1 MLRTMRKKIIFLVM
15 ALMSLAYT
23 SKAESVKIN
32 DFTVTQGETIM
43 VTLDFTNTRS
53 DLTAFSIDLRLP
65 EGLTLVEAKATN
77 RYAGEITVGQPDD
90 NVYRICGLDAN
101 LGAITGTSGALL
113 ELTFKADDKIR
124 PGTYNGIIEKVE
136 FITTGRLY
144 VRPADSSFVV
154 TIEKSA
160 AALLGDANDDGFI
173 NMSDVTTIIE
183 YVLGKNPSPFVFA
196 NADVN
201 EDGFINM
208 SDVTSIINIIL
219 GK

>member
-1 MLRTMRKKIIFLVM
+1 M

-32 DFTVTQGETIM
+32 DFTVTQGETIT

-101 LGAITGTSGALL
+101 LGAITGISGALL

>member
-1 MLRTMRKKIIFLVM
+1 M

-32 DFTVTQGETIM
+32 DFTVTQGETIT

-53 DLTAFSIDLRLP
+53 DLIAFSIDLTLP

-90 NVYRICGLDAN
+90 NVYRICGLDAE
-101 LGAITGTSGALL
+101 LAAITGTSGALL

-124 PGTYNGIIEKVE
+124 PGTYSGTISDVE
-136 FITTGRLY
+136 FITSTRQY
-144 VRPADSSFVV
+144 VRPDGSSFVV

-160 AALLGDANDDGFI
+160 AALLGDANDDGLI
-173 NMSDVTTIIE
+173 NMPDVTVVINYI
-183 YVLGKNPSPFVFA
+183 LSKNPSPFNFV

-201 EDGFINM
+201 EDGLINM
-208 SDVTSIINIIL
+208 NDVTGIINIIL

>member
-1 MLRTMRKKIIFLVM
+1 M

-32 DFTVTQGETIM
+32 DFTVTQGETIT
-43 VTLDFTNTRS
+43 VTLDFTNNRD
-53 DLTAFSIDLRLP
+53 DLIAFSIDLTLP
-65 EGLTLVEAKATN
+65 EGLTLVDAKATD
-77 RYAGEITVGQPDD
+77 RYPGKITVGQPDD
-90 NVYRICGLDAN
+90 NVYRICGLDAY
-101 LGAITGTSGALL
+101 LAPITGSSGALL

-124 PGTYNGIIEKVE
+124 PGTYSGTISNVE
-136 FITTGRLY
+136 FITSTRQY
-144 VRPADSSFVV
+144 VRPAGSSFVV
-154 TIEKSA
+154 TIEKNA

>member
-1 MLRTMRKKIIFLVM
+1 MRKKIIFLVM

-32 DFTVTQGETIM
+32 DFTVTQGETIT
-43 VTLDFTNTRS
+43 VTLDFTNNRE
-53 DLTAFSIDLRLP
+53 DLIAFSIDLTLP

-101 LGAITGTSGALL
+101 LAPITGSSGALL
-113 ELTFKADDKIR
+113 ELTFKAYDKIR
-124 PGTYNGIIEKVE
+124 PGTYSGTISNVE
-136 FITTGRLY
+136 FITSTRQY
-144 VRPADSSFVV
+144 VRPAGSSFVV
-154 TIEKSA
+154 TIESNG
-160 AALLGDANDDGFI
+160 AALLGDATGDGLI
-173 NMSDVTTIIE
+173 NMSDVTAVIN
-183 YVLGKNPSPFVFA
+183 YVLGRGPSPFVFI

-201 EDGFINM
+201 QDGLINM

-219 GK
+219 GR

>member
-1 MLRTMRKKIIFLVM
+1 M

-32 DFTVTQGETIM
+32 DFAVTQGETIT

-53 DLTAFSIDLRLP
+53 DLTAFSIDLKLP
-65 EGLTLVEAKATN
+65 EGLTLVEAKATD
-77 RYAGEITVGQPDD
+77 RYPGEITVGQPDD

-113 ELTFKADDKIR
+113 ELTFKADDTMR
-124 PGTYNGIIEKVE
+124 PGTYSGTIEKVE
-136 FITTGRLY
+136 FITSGRQY
-144 VRPADSSFVV
+144 VRPANSSFVV
-154 TIEKSA
+154 TIEKGT

-173 NMSDVTTIIE
+173 NMSDVTSIIE
-183 YVLGKNPSPFVFA
+183 YVLGKNPSPFMFI
-196 NADVN
+196 NADLN
-201 EDGFINM
+201 EDGYINM
-208 SDVTSIINIIL
+208 SDASGIINIIL

>member
-1 MLRTMRKKIIFLVM
+1 MRKKIIFLVM

-32 DFTVTQGETIM
+32 DFTVTQGETIT

-90 NVYRICGLDAN
+90 NVYRICGLDTDLAP
-101 LGAITGTSGALL
+101 ITGSSGALL

-124 PGTYNGIIEKVE
+124 PGTYSGTISNVE
-136 FITTGRLY
+136 FITSTRQY
-144 VRPADSSFVV
+144 VRPAGSSFVV
-154 TIEKSA
+154 TIEKGT

-173 NMSDVTTIIE
+173 NMSDVTSIVE
-183 YVLGKNPSPFVFA
+183 YVLGKNPLPFMFI
-196 NADVN
+196 NADLN
-201 EDGFINM
+201 EDGYINM
-208 SDVTSIINIIL
+208 SDASGIINIIL